1 MGARDLAAAAVLLA
15 AAPAAVLASDR
26 AGARAGVPAAVVGA
40 LALAVAVSWPTA
52 RDRVAWP
59 AGLAAAVSLAATGS
73 VVAQGDRLGEGS
85 AGLVGFVEMAGLL
98 LLLALVARW
107 SPLRVAVPVGLALAA
122 AGSLYITRFIPAT
135 NPLEYVGGLALWS
148 VGPAMAVLVGGYP
161 RLAAARLDHGV
172 RSARQGQ
179 ALVLAHDLHDFVAHD
194 VSGMVAQAQAARF
207 AAGDDPVRL
216 RAALER
222 IEDVGLHALSA
233 MDEMVDMLGDPE
245 ADPSLL
251 PGARLSSLPALVDRF
266 SAERL
271 PQCRVH
277 LDVDPRVV
285 DGPAVPAPVEMVAF
299 RVVVESL
306 TNIRRHAPEATLVQV
321 STRVED
327 GEVLRVQVTND
338 AGPGAPLRLRRRS
351 PGGTGLPNLRHR
363 VQGLGGELAA
373 GPYGG
378 GWTVTTR
385 LPLREPRS
393 SDA

>member
-1 MGARDLAAAAVLLA
+1 MG
-15 AAPAAVLASDR
+15 
-26 AGARAGVPAAVVGA
+26 
-40 LALAVAVSWPTA
+40 
-52 RDRVAWP
+52 
-59 AGLAAAVSLAATGS
+59 
-73 VVAQGDRLGEGS
+73 
-85 AGLVGFVEMAGLL
+85 GLL
-98 LLLALVARW
+98 LLLALVTRW
-107 SPLRVAVPVGLALAA
+107 SPVRVAVPVGLALAA
-122 AGSLYITRFIPAT
+122 AGSLFITRFMPTT
-135 NPLEYVGGLALWS
+135 NALEYVGGLALWS
-148 VGPAMAVLVGGYP
+148 IGPAMAVLVGGYP
-161 RLAAARLDHGV
+161 RVAAARLDHGV

-207 AAGDDPVRL
+207 AAGDDPARL

-245 ADPSLL
+245 ADPSLV

-266 SAERL
+266 GAERS
-271 PQCRVH
+271 PHCRVR

-285 DGPAVPAPVEMVAF
+285 GGAAVPAPVEMVAF

-327 GEVLRVQVTND
+327 DDVLQVQVTND

-363 VQGLGGELAA
+363 VEGLGGELAA

-385 LPLREPRS
+385 LPLREARS
-393 SDA
+393 SDG

>member
-1 MGARDLAAAAVLLA
+1 MGARDVVAAAVLV
-15 AAPAAVLASDR
+15 AAVPEGLLLSDR
-26 AGARAGVPAAVVGA
+26 AGDRAGVPAAVVGA

-52 RDRVAWP
+52 RDQVAWP
-59 AGLAAAVSLAATGS
+59 GGMAAAVSLTATAS
-73 VVAQGDRLGEGS
+73 VVAQGDRLDERS
-85 AGLVGFVEMAGLL
+85 FGLAALAEMGGLL

-122 AGSLYITRFIPAT
+122 AGSLFITRFMPSADA
-135 NPLEYVGGLALWS
+135 LEYVGGLALWS
-148 VGPAMAVLVGGYP
+148 IGPAMAVVVGGYP

-194 VSGMVAQAQAARF
+194 VSGIVAQAQAARF
-207 AAGDDPVRL
+207 AAGDDPARL

-251 PGARLSSLPALVDRF
+251 PGARLTSLPALVDRF
-266 SAERL
+266 GAERL
-271 PQCRVH
+271 PHCRVH

-285 DGPAVPAPVEMVAF
+285 DGLAVPAPVEMVAF

-306 TNIRRHAPEATLVQV
+306 TNVRRHAPDATLVQV
-321 STRVED
+321 RTLVED
-327 GEVLRVQVTND
+327 GDVLRVEVTND

-351 PGGTGLPNLRHR
+351 PGGTGLPNLRQR
-363 VQGLGGELAA
+363 VEGLGGELAA